1 MDGEPVRNEYL
12 TSQWSGM
19 APGSI
24 FYTGG
29 NVGIGT
35 QSANAPLNVWGPG
48 TIASSILNPQ
58 PGQLII
64 NTTSGSERLILGTWY
79 TGGVGSYCTIQSSDY
94 YSSLDH
100 GQTLALNPLG
110 GNIGIGT
117 TSPGYALDIGS
128 FAVSTPQVLRLQA
141 ASVTGGTMGTSI
153 RLMEAND
160 TYGFSFQNLQQR
172 LGIFRHSASQAGAEA
187 ITLIRDTGLV
197 GIGTTSPGYALDINT
212 TTGINLYSTNT
223 TTPLFKMVTFGNH
236 NGSTFWSEDWDGT
249 AGGPGGSMFT
259 MDHSTGQ
266 GLYNLVAGGY
276 NDANTFKYGSTRGAC
291 RVAMG
296 DASYYVQVSSLSSGA
311 TKGSAITFYTGFS
324 SDNSNFVVYTNGGT
338 ERMRVNTAG
347 YVNNALTYKYNIF
360 YAPPNWGYST
370 TSTGW
375 VQLWSFSYSLPVAS
389 YVTVS
394 VQGHWQASGAGMW
407 AYIGPL
413 IDGNAVPG
421 QSGYFDSF
429 TAGASASSGGYFH
442 DYWYAGWQGFSCTF
456 NVKLAAGSHTFGQ
469 GISQSG
475 GTVYANGSAITLKV
489 IPINYL

>member
-12 TSQWSGM
+12 TSSQWSGV

-110 GNIGIGT
+110 GNIGIGMT
-117 TSPGYALDIGS
+117 NP
-128 FAVSTPQVLRLQA
+128 A
-141 ASVTGGTMGTSI
+141 AS
-153 RLMEAND
+153 
-160 TYGFSFQNLQQR
+160 
-172 LGIFRHSASQAGAEA
+172 
-187 ITLIRDTGLV
+187 
-197 GIGTTSPGYALDINT
+197 LDINT
-212 TTGINLYSTNT
+212 TNGINLYSTST

-236 NGSTFWSEDWDGT
+236 QSSTFWSEDWDGT
-249 AGGPGGSMFT
+249 AGGPGCSMFT

-311 TKGSAITFYTGFS
+311 TKGSAITFYTGFY

-375 VQLWSFSYSLPVAS
+375 VQLWSFSYTLPVAS
-389 YVTVS
+389 YVTIS
-394 VQGHWQASGAGMW
+394 MQGHWQASSAGMW

-413 IDGNAVPG
+413 INGNSVPG
-421 QSGYFDSF
+421 QSSYFDSF
-429 TAGASASSGGYFH
+429 TGGASSTSGGSFH

-456 NVKLAAGSHTFGQ
+456 NVKLAAATYTFGQ

-475 GTVYANGSAITLKV
+475 GTVYVNGSAITLKV
-489 IPINYL
+489 IPVNYL